1 MSKRYPK
8 VSVMV
13 ITYNQERY
21 IRETLDSVVHQSY
34 PNLEVVIADD
44 CSTDSTPKIIAEY
57 QLRYPEIIKPVFN
70 LKNLGITG
78 NSNAAFF
85 ACIGEFIAVMGGDD
99 LFLPEKILRQTEQ
112 FEQDPAVVLS
122 YHAVE
127 IFNSDDKKLIFTT
140 NQTPREDL
148 ANAYEILTK
157 GGIPGASSVMVRRS
171 ACPSGGFDSKLA
183 TVSDW
188 LFFTEVALRGRVVKL
203 NGVYGKYRKHC
214 EGASNRTL
222 ELLQETL
229 ETFEILLAKY
239 PSDNRLAEACRLAKA
254 RYLAGEVFRQIVI
267 GNGALAH
274 ALCEQI
280 LSIQKRPRYVAMAAV
295 AFLIMKFPILSPAI
309 SYPLRISKAI
319 LKRTLG

>member
-21 IRETLDSVVHQSY
+21 IRETLDSVVNQSY
-34 PNLEVVIADD
+34 PNLEVVVADD

-57 QLRYPEIIKPVFN
+57 QLRYPEIVKPVFN

-148 ANAYEILTK
+148 A
-157 GGIPGASSVMVRRS
+157 SSISNVSRLSCSNSNVR
-171 ACPSGGFDSKLA
+171 
-183 TVSDW
+183 
-188 LFFTEVALRGRVVKL
+188 
-203 NGVYGKYRKHC
+203 
-214 EGASNRTL
+214 
-222 ELLQETL
+222 
-229 ETFEILLAKY
+229 LLA
-239 PSDNRLAEACRLAKA
+239 PSQCF
-254 RYLAGEVFRQIVI
+254 RY
-267 GNGALAH
+267 
-274 ALCEQI
+274 
-280 LSIQKRPRYVAMAAV
+280 
-295 AFLIMKFPILSPAI
+295 FP
-309 SYPLRISKAI
+309 
-319 LKRTLG
+319 

>member
-13 ITYNQERY
+13 VTYNQERY
-21 IRETLDSVVHQSY
+21 IRETLDSVVNQSY
-34 PNLEVVIADD
+34 PNLEVVVADD
-44 CSTDSTPKIIAEY
+44 CSTDSTQKIIEEY
-57 QLRYPEIIKPVFN
+57 QLRFPEIVKPVFN

-78 NSNAAFF
+78 NCNAAFY
-85 ACIGEFIAVMGGDD
+85 ACTGEFIAMMGGDD
-99 LFLPEKILRQTEQ
+99 LCLPEKILRQAMQ
-112 FEQDPAVVLS
+112 FEQDPDVVLS

-140 NQTPREDL
+140 NQTPKEDL

-157 GGIPGASSVMVRRS
+157 GGIPGAASVMARRS
-171 ACPSGGFDSKLA
+171 ACPSGGFDSRLA

-188 LFFTEVALRGRVVKL
+188 LFYIEIALRGRVVKL
-203 NGVYGKYRKHC
+203 NGVYGKYRKHG

-222 ELLQETL
+222 QLLQETL
-229 ETFEILLAKY
+229 KTFEILLAKY
-239 PSDNRLAEACRLAKA
+239 PSDNRLLEACRVAKA

-280 LSIQKRPRYVAMAAV
+280 LSIQKRPRYVAMATV

-319 LKRTLG
+319 LKRALG